1 MGIRIERIER
11 NKAKKEMCWIYL
23 EDGQKFLLCIDLVV
37 KYNLRKGKVV
47 DRKEL
52 EKWQEEEEASK
63 SFDAALNYLSFRPRS
78 KKEMENY
85 LYKKGFSEAAV
96 ESTLNKLENYGY
108 IDDFEFAS
116 SWTKS
121 RLNNRPM
128 SKRMIAYEL
137 YQKGIDRSVIDAV
150 LERVDEE
157 DEEKA
162 AFLLAEKYFKRYQ
175 RFEEKQKLYKVGQ
188 ALARRGFDWGLIQ
201 RVCSKLTDL
210 EEGE

>member
-188 ALARRGFDWGLIQ
+188 ALARRGFDWVLIQ

>member
-1 MGIRIERIER
+1 WKNTIFFWKENRIMGIRIERIER

-128 SKRMIAYEL
+128 SKR
-137 YQKGIDRSVIDAV
+137 DRKSVV
-150 LERVDEE
+150 
-157 DEEKA
+157 
-162 AFLLAEKYFKRYQ
+162 
-175 RFEEKQKLYKVGQ
+175 
-188 ALARRGFDWGLIQ
+188 
-201 RVCSKLTDL
+201 
-210 EEGE
+210 